1 MLVASSGI
9 ASSGEKVLVARPKK
23 GEGYDGPGF
32 RTAAEERYLKKH
44 VEQEHANGKKD
55 FGQRLEEEFGGVKR

>member
-44 VEQEHANGKKD
+44 VEQEHANGKKRLWSKVI
-55 FGQRLEEEFGGVKR
+55 GRNLEE